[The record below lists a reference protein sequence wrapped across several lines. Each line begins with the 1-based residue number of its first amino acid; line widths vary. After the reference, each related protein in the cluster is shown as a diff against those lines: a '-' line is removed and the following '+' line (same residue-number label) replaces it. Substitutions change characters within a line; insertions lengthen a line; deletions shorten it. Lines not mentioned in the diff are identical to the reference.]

1 MDTKRKN
8 VEKLHN
14 PFKKWLIL
22 TVSAAFFLLL
32 IPAVFIIVVDPVFHY
47 HAPIKGL
54 SYPLFNDRYQNDGI
68 ARHFTYEGIIT
79 GTSMTQ
85 NFKTSEAEKLFDAS
99 FVKLCFP
106 GGHFKEINDNLKRAY
121 TSGNEIKY
129 VIRCLDET
137 YFVEDK
143 DTSHE
148 EYDYPEYLTNDNPFD
163 DVNYMFNKFMFSK
176 VADVFRMTKSG
187 EASTSFD
194 EFGNWAKNAS
204 YGKDTVLADSVYHAP
219 SGASEGLSSLEEEMI
234 RENITQNVTE
244 LIGAHPETT
253 FYLYF
258 PPYSIAYWSDLY
270 QNGEMEKSL
279 EAEEIVIEEL
289 LKYNNVR
296 LFSFHENTDLTCNLD
311 HYKDKT
317 HYSDLISSD
326 ILRWMADGEYEITK
340 ENAEEYLHNIR
351 SFYTSYDYESLYR

>member
-22 TVSAAFFLLL
+22 TISAAFFLLL

-137 YFVEDK
+137 YFAEDK
-143 DTSHE
+143 DTSH
-148 EYDYPEYLTNDNPFD
+148 
-163 DVNYMFNKFMFSK
+163 
-176 VADVFRMTKSG
+176 
-187 EASTSFD
+187 
-194 EFGNWAKNAS
+194 
-204 YGKDTVLADSVYHAP
+204 
-219 SGASEGLSSLEEEMI
+219 
-234 RENITQNVTE
+234 
-244 LIGAHPETT
+244 
-253 FYLYF
+253 
-258 PPYSIAYWSDLY
+258 
-270 QNGEMEKSL
+270 
-279 EAEEIVIEEL
+279 
-289 LKYNNVR
+289 
-296 LFSFHENTDLTCNLD
+296 
-311 HYKDKT
+311 
-317 HYSDLISSD
+317 
-326 ILRWMADGEYEITK
+326 
-340 ENAEEYLHNIR
+340 
-351 SFYTSYDYESLYR
+351 